1 MLEDGGERG
10 DEERDGDAGESDGG
24 ESAGERSRRRRP
36 ARAIDSN
43 RRLARGLST
52 QPRWFSVAATCPV
65 PSSAV
70 GLASAARGCGCARAS
85 FGNRAYSLVSTHERA
100 SKIFEERGLHD
111 WRDDRPEQYSRH
123 FRIQSCC
130 RQKIFIFRSHHVM
143 SF

>member
-85 FGNRAYSLVSTHERA
+85 FGNSAYSFYQHTSVQA
-100 SKIFEERGLHD
+100 IFEEPWWRLWSCTPAEWRGRLT
-111 WRDDRPEQYSRH
+111 EQNFTPLR
-123 FRIQSCC
+123 SCC
-130 RQKIFIFRSHHVM
+130 RIHLPI
-143 SF
+143 